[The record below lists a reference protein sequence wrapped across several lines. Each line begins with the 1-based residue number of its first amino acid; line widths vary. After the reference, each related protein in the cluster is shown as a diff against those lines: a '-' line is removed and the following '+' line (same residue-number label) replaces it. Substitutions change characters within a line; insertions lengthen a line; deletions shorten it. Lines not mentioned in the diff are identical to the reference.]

1 MNVLIV
7 SRSERARAWIRRAL
21 DPSWEIDEA
30 TNGLEALKRA
40 KDEGY
45 DLVIADETTEPFG
58 AFGLARELKI
68 LPYPPAV
75 IVLLER
81 PQDTWLAKW
90 SGADRW
96 LTQPIDPFEL
106 VRAAREVLAELQ
118 ARGPNDAG
126 LGRGDVAI
134 VETAEAQTAGVER
147 YPR

>member
-30 TNGLEALKRA
+30 ANGLEALKRA
-40 KDEGY
+40 QDEGY

-96 LTQPIDPFEL
+96 LMQPIDPFEL
-106 VRAAREVLAELQ
+106 VRTAREVLAELQ

-126 LGRGDVAI
+126 LGRDDVAI

>member
-1 MNVLIV
+1 
-7 SRSERARAWIRRAL
+7 
-21 DPSWEIDEA
+21 
-30 TNGLEALKRA
+30 
-40 KDEGY
+40 
-45 DLVIADETTEPFG
+45 
-58 AFGLARELKI
+58 

-96 LTQPIDPFEL
+96 LQQPIDPFEL
-106 VRAAREVLAELQ
+106 VRTAREVLAELQ

-126 LGRGDVAI
+126 LGRDDVAI